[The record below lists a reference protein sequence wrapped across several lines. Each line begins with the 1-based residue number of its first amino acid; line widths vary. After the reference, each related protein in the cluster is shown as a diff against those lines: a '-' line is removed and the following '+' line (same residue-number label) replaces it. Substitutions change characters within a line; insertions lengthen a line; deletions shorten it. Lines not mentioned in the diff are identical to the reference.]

1 MSMPDSAAVS
11 LWRPVVY
18 FSSQMVAIEFAEGQ
32 WSLRHIRWCRKE
44 ANVKGIDPRS
54 VVIFQKLDG
63 V

>member
-1 MSMPDSAAVS
+1 MPDYAAVS

-18 FSSQMVAIEFAEGQ
+18 FSGQMMAIELAEGQ
-32 WSLRHIRWCRKE
+32 WSLRRIRWCRKG
-44 ANVKGIDPRS
+44 AHVKGIDLRS